1 MLKKTIEKT
10 PAKVVK
16 PLVAVVPSS
25 KVHPDYPEYIKVP
38 YPLAHK
44 ASRSD
49 RRIKLLL
56 HTQVAEH
63 KDRLKKNK

>member
-1 MLKKTIEKT
+1 MAKKIIEK
-10 PAKVVK
+10 PVKIAK
-16 PLVAVVPSS
+16 PPVAVVPSS

-49 RRIKLLL
+49 RRIRLLL
-56 HTQVAEH
+56 ATQVAEH